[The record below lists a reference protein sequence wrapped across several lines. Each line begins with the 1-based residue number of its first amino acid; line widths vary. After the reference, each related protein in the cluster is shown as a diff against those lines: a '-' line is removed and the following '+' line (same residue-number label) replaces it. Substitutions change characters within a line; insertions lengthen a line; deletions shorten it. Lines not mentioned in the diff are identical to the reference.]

1 RKETNRVKSKLSY
14 GRENKFYIG
23 IIITLCLLLGVF
35 FTSKY
40 WMYDD
45 SVIAQTDYD
54 KSINGLNQTTLTLRD
69 WEYNPTN
76 HLMEVTIE
84 REHTGTDAV
93 EPTFTFEA
101 KGKETKD
108 MYPAKKVYES
118 DEIMVIHIENVPS
131 KYHVIGLFV
140 TEHRDNKILKQEY
153 KKKLKDDKDKMITDE
168 DKIEQSRL
176 PKTEE
181 IIIIGDYRKIKDNK
195 DLAIKS
201 DKEYKKENIIEEINR
216 IEQET
221 SLITDESIPFE
232 EDLIATLTKEKSA
245 IKEDMKY
252 ETKEEKNQ
260 SESEIEQKENAIVSA
275 EEEIEQYKNHV
286 KDLKEKY
293 GNREEKLEALLHP
306 EREIEKEQ
314 QEEKEKKEEREEK
327 KKEQKEKSKKAKE
340 KEKSDKDKSK

>member
-1 RKETNRVKSKLSY
+1 NKLNH

-23 IIITLCLLLGVF
+23 IIITLCILFGVF

-108 MYPAKKVYES
+108 IYPAKKVYES
-118 DEIMVIHIENVPS
+118 DDIMVIHIENIPS
-131 KYHVIGLFV
+131 TYHVIGLFV
-140 TEHRDNKILKQEY
+140 TEHRDSKILKQEY
-153 KKKLKDDKDKMITDE
+153 KKQFKDDNNEEVTVDADKM
-168 DKIEQSRL
+168 EQSTL

-181 IIIIGDYRKIKDNK
+181 VIIVGDYRKIKENK
-195 DLAIKS
+195 NLVIKS
-201 DKEYKKENIIEEINR
+201 EKEYKKENIIEEMKR

-232 EDLIATLTKEKSA
+232 KELIDTLMKEKATL
-245 IKEDMKY
+245 KEDMKY
-252 ETKEEKNQ
+252 ETEEEKDQ
-260 SESEIEQKENAIVSA
+260 SEKEIEQKENAIASA
-275 EEEIEQYKNHV
+275 EEEIEQYKNQV
-286 KDLKEKY
+286 KELKDKY
-293 GNREEKLEALLHP
+293 ENREEKLEALLHP
-306 EREIEKEQ
+306 EREIE
-314 QEEKEKKEEREEK
+314 EEKQEKTDKN
-327 KKEQKEKSKKAKE
+327 KEQKEKKEQQEQKQKETKKKE
-340 KEKSDKDKSK
+340 KAAKDKEK

>member
-1 RKETNRVKSKLSY
+1 VKSKLSH

-23 IIITLCLLLGVF
+23 IIMTLCMLLGVF

-45 SVIAQTDYD
+45 SAIAQTDYD
-54 KSINGLNQTTLTLRD
+54 KSINGLNQTTLTLRG

-118 DEIMVIHIENVPS
+118 DDIMVIHIENVPS
-131 KYHVIGLFV
+131 TYHVIGLFV
-140 TEHRDNKILKQEY
+140 TEHRDSKILKQEY
-153 KKKLKDDKDKMITDE
+153 KKQFKDDNNEVTVDA
-168 DKIEQSRL
+168 DKIEHSTL
-176 PKTEE
+176 PKPEE
-181 IIIIGDYRKIKDNK
+181 VIIVGDYRKIKENK
-195 DLAIKS
+195 NLVIKS
-201 DKEYKKENIIEEINR
+201 EKEYKKENIIEEMKR

-232 EDLIATLTKEKSA
+232 EELIDTLMKEKATLKD
-245 IKEDMKY
+245 DMKY
-252 ETKEEKNQ
+252 ETEEEKDQ
-260 SESEIEQKENAIVSA
+260 SEKEIEQKENAITSA
-275 EEEIEQYKNHV
+275 EEEIENYKNHV
-286 KDLKEKY
+286 KKLKDKY
-293 GNREEKLEALLHP
+293 ESREEKLDVLLHP
-306 EREIEKEQ
+306 EREIEKEKPEKTNKNKKQKERKGWQ
-314 QEEKEKKEEREEK
+314 QKKQKDAK
-327 KKEQKEKSKKAKE
+327 KKEKATKDKEK
-340 KEKSDKDKSK
+340 

>member
-1 RKETNRVKSKLSY
+1 
-14 GRENKFYIG
+14 
-23 IIITLCLLLGVF
+23 
-35 FTSKY
+35 
-40 WMYDD
+40 MYDD

-176 PKTEE
+176 PKPEE

-201 DKEYKKENIIEEINR
+201 EKEYKKENIIEEINR

>member
-1 RKETNRVKSKLSY
+1 MKNKLNN

-176 PKTEE
+176 PKPEE

-201 DKEYKKENIIEEINR
+201 EKEYKKENIIEEINR